1 MLFALQIK
9 TISSKVQT
17 QIGQDSPAKTK
28 SASKE
33 VTAVSTTETDK
44 KSKNLEYAKS
54 EGTEWSLKLCE
65 NGDVNHV
72 AIVDQIREAASE
84 VARDQFL
91 KVF

>member
-33 VTAVSTTETDK
+33 VTTTETDK
-44 KSKNLEYAKS
+44 KIKNFENAQRD
-54 EGTEWSLKLCE
+54 GTEWSLKLCE